1 MISFKQFKKYMEF
14 IKDYEEKLNKAND
27 ALINISS
34 EFTGIYGIAAPI
46 IDKYVYMLTDLMEL
60 DKADPDLLWW
70 WMYERDFGKNTAEV
84 TLNRKTYQ
92 LDTLEKLYN
101 FIVKSV
107 KNYNKKVSKKK

>member
-1 MISFKQFKKYMEF
+1 MISFKQFKTYMEF
-14 IKDYEEKLNKAND
+14 IEDYEKKLNKAND
-27 ALINISS
+27 ALTAISS

-60 DKADPDLLWW
+60 GKSDPDLLWW
-70 WMYERDFGKNTAEV
+70 WIYERDFGKNSAEV